1 MKRSLIASSV
11 LFASICLS
19 LFVSTSIDHGRYTT
33 LGQITNA
40 PLTDELDTDDS
51 IDDLFDGLGDMA
63 AEDTDTGSIASPP
76 YTDTGIDPTV
86 PANENDFDT
95 TPLPTAE
102 DQIQQESPAPIFY
115 RNGKVVEVGPLIS
128 TEPETDTLDLEPAV
142 LDPELETE
150 TDDTIIHP
158 EDTSAPADDGSA
170 IPDETQPENGEDGS
184 THFAAQLNE
193 LPIVPIAIGVI
204 AILFTLFVVIW
215 LMKRKKGKKIPQE
228 PSNEGTG
235 QLPPLDQSDRLK
247 QALST
252 LEAEVA
258 NKEIP
263 TDKTPEI
270 VIPADADVVTEEQYP
285 LPPKPPD
292 QPEPTVSEPL
302 KPASDPPAD
311 GTQLAQEPPKTL

>member
-51 IDDLFDGLGDMA
+51 IDDLFDGLGDITP
-63 AEDTDTGSIASPP
+63 EITDTGSTAPP
-76 YTDTGIDPTV
+76 TDTDTGIDPIV

-95 TPLPTAE
+95 TPLPIAE
-102 DQIQQESPAPIFY
+102 DQIQQEAPAPIFY
-115 RNGKVVEVGPLIS
+115 RNGKVVEVGPLKS
-128 TEPETDTLDLEPAV
+128 TEPEANPLDLEPAV
-142 LDPELETE
+142 LDPERETE
-150 TDDTIIHP
+150 TDDTIIPP

-170 IPDETQPENGEDGS
+170 VPDETQPENGENGS

-204 AILFTLFVVIW
+204 AVLLTLFVVIW

-228 PSNEGTG
+228 PSNEGAG

-258 NKEIP
+258 TKEIP
-263 TDKTPEI
+263 TDKQPEI
-270 VIPADADVVTEEQYP
+270 VIPANVVTEEQFP

-292 QPEPTVSEPL
+292 QPEPTEPPLKQASEPH
-302 KPASDPPAD
+302 AD
-311 GTQLAQEPPKTL
+311 GTHLAQEPPKTL

>member
-215 LMKRKKGKKIPQE
+215 LM
-228 PSNEGTG
+228 
-235 QLPPLDQSDRLK
+235 
-247 QALST
+247 
-252 LEAEVA
+252 
-258 NKEIP
+258 
-263 TDKTPEI
+263 
-270 VIPADADVVTEEQYP
+270 
-285 LPPKPPD
+285 
-292 QPEPTVSEPL
+292 
-302 KPASDPPAD
+302 
-311 GTQLAQEPPKTL
+311 